1 MRFQRLQAFNGL
13 DVRTLRL
20 FMAAVEGGNLT
31 YAARVNHVALGAASR
46 RISNFELLMGKPL
59 LKRHARSVTLT
70 QTGQVVADSVGR
82 ILEEL
87 NALGNLSYNSN
98 PLDSKSVRLL
108 ANSIT
113 ILEHLPD
120 IIRQFKE
127 TSPDVKIEVQESRSW
142 ETEHALRQDC
152 ARIAFI
158 SRIEN
163 PEPVDGFHHFEFL
176 RQRFVLVTHATHP
189 LAKKKSVKIAD
200 ILDYD
205 FIGLPPAS
213 VFLSCVQDE
222 ARLLGKV
229 LRMPIEVSSNLAACQ
244 MVSTGVGITVAP
256 KLIVDKLKK
265 GFDLRSIK
273 LEGKLK
279 PLKTM
284 VYHVAEEKLNVTE
297 VKLLHFLRTYKN
309 KNPSITFQHE

>member
-1 MRFQRLQAFNGL
+1 LSYKKFQAFNGL

-59 LKRHARSVTLT
+59 LKRHARGVTLT

-98 PLDSKSVRLL
+98 PRDSKSVRLI
-108 ANSIT
+108 ANGIT
-113 ILEHLPD
+113 VLEYLPD
-120 IIRQFKE
+120 IVSQFKE
-127 TSPDVKIEVQESRSW
+127 KHPDIDIEMQESRSW
-142 ETEHALRQDC
+142 ETEHALRQDY

-158 SRIEN
+158 SKIDN
-163 PEPVDGFHHFEFL
+163 SDPIDGFHQFEFH
-176 RQRFVLVTHATHP
+176 RQPFVLVTHATHP
-189 LAKKKSVKIAD
+189 LAKNKSVKIAD
-200 ILDYD
+200 LLDFD

-213 VFLSCVQDE
+213 ILFSCVQEE
-222 ARLLGKV
+222 ARRLGRV
-229 LRMPIEVSSNLAACQ
+229 LRMPIQVASNFHACQ
-244 MVSTGVGITVAP
+244 LVSTGAGITVAP
-256 KLIVDKLKK
+256 KIVVDKLQKA
-265 GFDLRSIK
+265 FDLKAIK

-279 PLKTM
+279 PFKTM
-284 VYHVAEEKLNVTE
+284 VYHVAEEKMTASE
-297 VKLLHFLRTYKN
+297 VKLLHFLHAIRN
-309 KNPSITFQHE
+309 KSL